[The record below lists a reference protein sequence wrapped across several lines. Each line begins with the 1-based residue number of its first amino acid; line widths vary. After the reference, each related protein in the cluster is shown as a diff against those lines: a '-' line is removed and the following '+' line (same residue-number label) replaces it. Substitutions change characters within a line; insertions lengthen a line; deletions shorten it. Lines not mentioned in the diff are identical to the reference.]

1 MPNMDADSNVPR
13 SATGADDKELIMH
26 EEVPHPPETV
36 RATAQSEHTLREG
49 VQDAGQTAESGAGD
63 KIDALARQYVDQW
76 NATEVVTALRERR
89 LPVEEYQKLITK
101 VYPLVVGFNGGL
113 ILSIGKID
121 ELQRSV
127 RARELVVEVLKVDH
141 VRNSRR
147 IQALAVELRNVARE
161 ERLPVLRAL
170 AGQLQEEQEHN
181 DFYRQMLEAHGI
193 DHEAYYTAFEMY
205 LHALLPAEERD
216 RMTQDV
222 LTALKEGY
230 TPDGF
235 PNTDLPQ
242 EILSLCHYLVRV
254 AGDPAVPFIT
264 YYALQSAIEFALV
277 KAISES
283 VFPGVAGTRDHPQL
297 RSELVPDA
305 EVTVEGAVPP
315 SIKWWDEHADYGQG
329 GRAELQHVKYGREQL
344 NRNLTKEDDVA
355 EVLWRVDE
363 VLRLFAV
370 I

>member
-1 MPNMDADSNVPR
+1 MMNEERSHPPVTE
-13 SATGADDKELIMH
+13 SATN
-26 EEVPHPPETV
+26 
-36 RATAQSEHTLREG
+36 QSARKLREDAQG
-49 VQDAGQTAESGAGD
+49 AGQTAKCGAGD
-63 KIDALARQYVDQW
+63 KIDVFARQCVNLW

-89 LPVEEYQKLITK
+89 LPVEEYHKLITK
-101 VYPLVVGFNGGL
+101 VYPLVVDFNGGL

-127 RARELVVEVLKVDH
+127 RASELVEEILKVDH

-147 IQALAVELRNVARE
+147 IQALAIELRGVARE

-181 DFYRQMLEAHGI
+181 DYYRQMLEAHGI

-205 LHALLPAEERD
+205 LCALSAEERD
-216 RMTQDV
+216 QMTQDV
-222 LTALKEGY
+222 LTALKEGH

-242 EILSLCHYLVRV
+242 EILGLCHYLTRV

-283 VFPGVAGTRDHPQL
+283 VLPGVAGTRDHPQL

-305 EVTVEGAVPP
+305 EVTEEGAVPP

-329 GRAELQHVKYGREQL
+329 GRAEQQHVKYGREQL
-344 NRNLTKEDDVA
+344 NRNLIEEDDVE
-355 EVLWRVDE
+355 EVLWRVDD